1 MSGRSQKDQLQNWE
15 ILLMEAR
22 AYEIELAGV
31 VSMRTEL
38 EEAYA
43 RVKATRSMRETLQA
57 SSRDASRRI
66 KETFA
71 TGKKAAVDLRRVVKS
86 SRRMG

>member
-1 MSGRSQKDQLQNWE
+1 MSGRSQKDQLQEWE
-15 ILLMEAR
+15 ILLMQAR
-22 AYEIELAGV
+22 AYEVELAGV
-31 VSMRTEL
+31 VSLRAAL

-43 RVKATRSMRETLQA
+43 RVKATRSMRETLRS

-71 TGKKAAVDLRRVVKS
+71 AGKEAAVGLRRVVQS
-86 SRRMG
+86 RRRMG